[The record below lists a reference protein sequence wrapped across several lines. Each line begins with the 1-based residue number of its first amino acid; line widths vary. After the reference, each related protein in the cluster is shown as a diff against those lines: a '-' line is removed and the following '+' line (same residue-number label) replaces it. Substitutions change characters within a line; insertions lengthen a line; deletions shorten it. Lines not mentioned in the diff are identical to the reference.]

1 MAAKLFALVCFGI
14 LLYAIAIALGFVGGI
29 GNLAVEGLEPVL
41 GHMDFGTL
49 GDILDVASDFV
60 RGLLP

>member
-1 MAAKLFALVCFGI
+1 MVEKLFAIVCFGI

-29 GNLAVEGLEPVL
+29 GNLALEGLEPVL
-41 GHMDFGTL
+41 GRMDVGNVF
-49 GDILDVASDFV
+49 DAASDLV